1 MNEGEEEELRRSE
14 SRLVFSGLLS
24 VVCIASSS
32 VVRADVVWRVADEG
46 PRAPE
51 AVQIL
56 GDETRTLAFGL
67 SGDWELRG
75 TTWHPVPLRTT
86 EVVGSKRT
94 LFFAN
99 GRFGATTS
107 STTTCQVQLF
117 ILNGDTWT
125 RLWNDASCHPVVRS
139 EERLYVVAEGFR
151 SCDCASDPA
160 IGPEARRLR
169 SVSLA
174 DGSVREE
181 TPLPACSGTLFAL
194 SGKLH
199 LIGTPPVCGGPSAS
213 DVAAF
218 ASTPPYPFYRLDE
231 TGWTQLPPWD
241 LPVWTFFES
250 TPNSLWV
257 IYGLGSAGYAARIL
271 TTAGFSDPIAIPRS
285 ITATYGGPKPL
296 EWNGRFLVTSSEG
309 RGNVHLLEGN
319 TLVRITPESPVA
331 ARYPPPVVSVAGTRL
346 FTSADGWDVHV
357 RDGSVWSATSGVVG
371 APGADWYL
379 RGETK
384 TFAVRGSRLYR
395 RDDAGWKRLP
405 PSPSAEQ
412 AEVVGVWKDRPVVAE
427 WVSGSISRRHLALD
441 GESDEWVDLKSPEG
455 FGTPLIGVGEDLY
468 LSGPAGRLSRLRDG
482 AWSILEASP
491 LPSEECTT
499 SPVAIRRAGGETYA
513 VATDWCSGPGR
524 RDETV
529 FRVDGDRL
537 VRAFPEL
544 DRAMR
549 VADVLEVDGEPV
561 LQVHDA
567 SPGVG
572 PRAVLVRPSEA
583 GFETLLTRDDIQES
597 GRESLTRAEMSSLG
611 SSIFFSGLRLAR
623 GRLSRQGGGTV
634 PARIDPDGRIAY
646 GDRYRYSSDARPDP
660 LLTPV
665 SRVRKQIAAVV
676 DATGHGGTR
685 YRSELTVA
693 NLSPGAGCVAKVYAG
708 ATAEP
713 TIEVPLGPGAQRRI
727 VDPVP
732 GFVGPLAVEFDG
744 LSDDREAWAAVRVFS
759 SSEGGTAGT
768 SLLGSEAGSLAGAAT
783 LLRPTRAPGS
793 RLHLALATSRD
804 GSDVPTWVYADPRQ
818 VPEVNTSRPLP
829 AGSFLQV
836 DPDSSR
842 LFGPLRIEASTLW
855 LSQFDDARNDL
866 LGYFVRN
873 DGTTNDG
880 TVVPF
885 EEPDVLPGRRTRFLP
900 AVVGATSE
908 HGRYRTE
915 LTLGR
920 RERWGLPEKG
930 LTFSVTYRDEKGA
943 LTFPVAVDLDSLVEV
958 PDAGAWLVANGVPI
972 DPNDFAG
979 TLTFSSDRTE
989 GAADLLVTA
998 VVQARGTGAAGDYG
1012 VSVPVVN
1019 AVRWAAES
1027 AIVPGLREE
1036 AGFRSNVAVANP
1048 EPEGGPVV
1056 TLELTLHQ
1064 ASDGSVIGILPQV
1077 TLPPGRRFQWN
1088 RPLSQIGYGGD
1099 AWAEVRRA
1107 GGSGRFVAYGVV
1119 NDNATSDGTLLP
1131 MAAGR

>member
-1 MNEGEEEELRRSE
+1 MSVRS
-14 SRLVFSGLLS
+14 RFAALSGLLAIS
-24 VVCIASSS
+24 TLLVAASG
-32 VVRADVVWRVADEG
+32 RADVAWRVADEG

-56 GDETRTLAFGL
+56 GDETRTLAFGP

-86 EVVGSKRT
+86 EIVGSKRT

-107 STTTCQVQLF
+107 RSSDCQVQLF
-117 ILNGDTWT
+117 ILSGDTWT
-125 RLWNDASCHPVVRS
+125 RLWSETSCHPVVRS
-139 EERLYVVAEGFR
+139 EERLYVVAEAFR
-151 SCDCASDPA
+151 TCGCASDPSL
-160 IGPEARRLR
+160 GPEARRLR

-181 TPLPACSGTLFAL
+181 APLPACSGTLFAL

-199 LIGTPPVCGGPSAS
+199 LIGTPPICGGPSS
-213 DVAAF
+213 DDVAALV
-218 ASTPPYPFYRLDE
+218 STPPYPFYRLDE
-231 TGWTQLPPWD
+231 AGWTQLPPWD

-257 IYGLGSAGYAARIL
+257 VYALGGVDYVARIL
-271 TTAGFSDPIAIPRS
+271 TTTGFSDPVPVPRD
-285 ITATYGGPKPL
+285 ITVSSGGPKPL
-296 EWNGRFLVTSSEG
+296 EWNGRLLATSREG
-309 RGNVHLLEGN
+309 RGNIYLLEGN
-319 TLVRITPESPVA
+319 ALVRMTPVSPVT
-331 ARYPPPVVSVAGTRL
+331 ARYPAPLVSVAGNRI

-357 RDGSVWSATSGVVG
+357 RDGSEWIATTGVVG
-371 APGADWYL
+371 AAGADSYL
-379 RGETK
+379 SGETK

-395 RDDAGWKRLP
+395 REDAGWKRLP

-412 AEVVGVWKDRPVVAE
+412 AEVIGVWKDRPVVAE
-427 WVSGSISRRHLALD
+427 WVSSSISRRHLVLD
-441 GESDEWVDLKSPEG
+441 GEPEEWVDLKSPEG
-455 FGTPLIGVGEDLY
+455 FDAPMLGVGQDLH
-468 LSGPAGRLSRLRDG
+468 LSGPAGRLARLRDG
-482 AWSILEASP
+482 VWAILEASP
-491 LPSEECTT
+491 LPSERCT
-499 SPVAIRRAGGETYA
+499 SRPVAIRRVGGETYG
-513 VATDWCSGPGR
+513 VATDSCSGPDR
-524 RDETV
+524 RDEAV

-537 VRAFPEL
+537 VRAFPDL
-544 DRAMR
+544 DRAMHVR
-549 VADVLEVDGEPV
+549 DVLEVDGEPV

-567 SPGVG
+567 SPGIG
-572 PRAVLVRPSEA
+572 PWAVLVRSTEA
-583 GFETLLTRDDIQES
+583 GFETLLTRDDVQES
-597 GRESLTRAEMSSLG
+597 GRDSFARAEMSSSG
-611 SSIFFSGLRLAR
+611 SSVFFSGLRFAR

-634 PARIDPDGRIAY
+634 PAKIDPDGRIAY
-646 GDRYRYSSDARPDP
+646 GDRYRFASDVRPDP
-660 LLTPV
+660 LLALVP
-665 SRVRKQIAAVV
+665 RVRKQIAAVV

-693 NLSPGAGCVAKVYAG
+693 NLSPGAACVAKVYSG
-708 ATAEP
+708 AATEP
-713 TIEVPLGPGAQRRI
+713 SLEVPLEPGAQKRI
-727 VDPVP
+727 ADPVP

-759 SSEGGTAGT
+759 ASGGGTAGT
-768 SLLGSEAGSLAGAAT
+768 SILGSEAGSLAGATT
-783 LLRPTRAPGS
+783 LLRPTRTPGS

-804 GSDVPTWVYADPRQ
+804 GSDVPTWVYADARQ
-818 VPEVNTSRPLP
+818 APEINAGSPLP

-836 DPDSSR
+836 DPDPSK

-855 LSQFDDARNDL
+855 LSPIDDARNDL

-873 DGTTNDG
+873 DGATNDG

-885 EEPDVLPGRRTRFLP
+885 EEPDALWGRRTRFLP
-900 AVVGATSE
+900 AVVGVTSE

-930 LTFSVTYRDEKGA
+930 LTFTVTYRDEKGA
-943 LTFPVAVDLDSLVEV
+943 STIPISVGLDGIVEV
-958 PDAGAWLVANGVPI
+958 PDAGEWLAANGVPI
-972 DPNDFAG
+972 DPTNFEG
-979 TLTFSSDRTE
+979 TLTFSSDRPE

-998 VVQARGTGAAGDYG
+998 LVQARVAGAAGDYG

-1019 AVRWAAES
+1019 EVRWADERAVV
-1027 AIVPGLREE
+1027 AGLRED

-1056 TLELTLHQ
+1056 TLEVTLHQ

-1131 MAAGR
+1131 MTAVR